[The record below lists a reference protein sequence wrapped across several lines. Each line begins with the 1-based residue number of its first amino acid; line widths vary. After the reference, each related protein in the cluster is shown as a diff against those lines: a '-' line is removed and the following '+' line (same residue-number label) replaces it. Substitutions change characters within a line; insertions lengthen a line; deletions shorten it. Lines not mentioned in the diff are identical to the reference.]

1 MGIIAAE
8 TAKVIQNSENNHHCA
23 RRNQIKKITD
33 VVKMQH
39 HATPGEMS
47 RPVVAPFPRPP
58 VKPDAAAQPGALQSR
73 GPLLPTRRD
82 RRFLLRGDVSGGSS
96 ARRVIPVRIIDLDP
110 MPAVIG
116 AVGPFEFATALADD
130 EIHPLRG
137 LIVALYS
144 LRPFTLSQADVV
156 FAFHAPVL
164 IEAHLIAL
172 LINQNQRLLPLRDEQ
187 FAARGDESRRLGI
200 MLPHPLLVLA
210 VRRRPVGRRERLVP
224 S

>member
-39 HATPGEMS
+39 HATPGKMS
-47 RPVVAPFPRPP
+47 WPVVAPFPRPP

-73 GPLLPTRRD
+73 RPLLPTRRD
-82 RRFLLRGDVSGGSS
+82 RRFLLRSDVSGGSS

-116 AVGPFEFATALADD
+116 AVGPVEFATSLADD
-130 EIHPLRG
+130 EIHPLRS
-137 LIVALYS
+137 LIVAQRL
-144 LRPFTLSQADVV
+144 LLPFALAQADVV
-156 FAFHAPVL
+156 LACNTPVL
-164 IEAHLIAL
+164 IE
-172 LINQNQRLLPLRDEQ
+172 
-187 FAARGDESRRLGI
+187 
-200 MLPHPLLVLA
+200 
-210 VRRRPVGRRERLVP
+210 
-224 S
+224 